1 MNPDNLKTLNVIS
14 WYYVSLSKASLAP
27 LTVQEWCQIFPEVG
41 PDNTVDDEVDAAVE
55 KRHHVHQVAQRG
67 VALEEEP
74 LPKHHAKK
82 G

>member
-1 MNPDNLKTLNVIS
+1 MTDLLERSPKLPGHG
-14 WYYVSLSKASLAP
+14 A
-27 LTVQEWCQIFPEVG
+27 
-41 PDNTVDDEVDAAVE
+41 VDDEVDAAVE

>member
-1 MNPDNLKTLNVIS
+1 MFDYCYLNVTDLLERS
-14 WYYVSLSKASLAP
+14 
-27 LTVQEWCQIFPEVG
+27 PELPG
-41 PDNTVDDEVDAAVE
+41 HEAVDDEVDAAVE
-55 KRHHVHQVAQRG
+55 ERHHVHQVAQRG